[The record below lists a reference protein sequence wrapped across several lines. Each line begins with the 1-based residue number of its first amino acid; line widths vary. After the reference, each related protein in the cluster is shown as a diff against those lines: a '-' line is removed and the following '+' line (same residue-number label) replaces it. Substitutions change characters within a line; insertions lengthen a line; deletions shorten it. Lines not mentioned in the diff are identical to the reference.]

1 MLLRLAC
8 LGATNAF
15 AVLRLLPMSDRGKD
29 VEILAL
35 RHQITVLERRPARSG
50 PRFDAGDRV
59 FLAALPH
66 PLTGA
71 RARGGAPG
79 TGDGRGRPAEGGG
92 GDRTERV
99 TRTRSARLGSRE
111 VTPGRRV

>member
-1 MLLRLAC
+1 M
-8 LGATNAF
+8 
-15 AVLRLLPMSDRGKD
+15 LRLLPMSDRGKN

-35 RHQITVLERRPARSG
+35 RHQIAVLEQRPGRSG

-79 TGDGRGRPAEGGG
+79 TGTAGRPARAVAE
-92 GDRTERV
+92 TEPSGR
-99 TRTRSARLGSRE
+99 RGHARRLGSARLGSRE
-111 VTPGRRV
+111 VTPGRRM

>member
-1 MLLRLAC
+1 M
-8 LGATNAF
+8 TNAF
-15 AVLRLLPMSDRGKD
+15 AMLRLLPMSDRDKG

-35 RHQITVLERRPARSG
+35 RHQITVLERRPGRSG
-50 PRFDAGDRV
+50 PRFDASDRA

-79 TGDGRGRPAEGGG
+79 TGAGRGRPAAGQG
-92 GDRTERV
+92 V
-99 TRTRSARLGSRE
+99 RLRAVAEAEPSG
-111 VTPGRRV
+111 